1 MRPHE
6 GRGARARAGTFS
18 TPKYQ
23 SGTTGR
29 KPRAYP
35 HVSAQMAK
43 VNVAGSR
50 MRSRLRFTIENA
62 IVWMLFTFIVGV
74 LLIAA
79 CVLLTLVAPS

>member
-1 MRPHE
+1 
-6 GRGARARAGTFS
+6 
-18 TPKYQ
+18 
-23 SGTTGR
+23 
-29 KPRAYP
+29 
-35 HVSAQMAK
+35 MAK